1 MRSAGRSSDPR
12 RARAGAAAERLDKP
26 VGEPADAVA
35 LAPSAGQAALDG
47 PAPTTGRP
55 PLDGRVEALV
65 LRLARGNPRWG
76 YRRIVGDLQSLGI
89 SVSAT
94 SVRTIP
100 PVTGCRRRRSETS
113 SRGGSFYA
121 RCDDL
126 CL

>member
-1 MRSAGRSSDPR
+1 MVGSR
-12 RARAGAAAERLDKP
+12 RWFCDSHARTR
-26 VGEPADAVA
+26 VG
-35 LAPSAGQAALDG
+35 
-47 PAPTTGRP
+47 
-55 PLDGRVEALV
+55 
-65 LRLARGNPRWG
+65 G

-121 RCDDL
+121 RCDDP